1 MLHWILSCLLHFVLG
16 TVVSLLARL
25 DGGVNTQ
32 SVKVEMRVVGWLWDA
47 VTWREK
53 SSSNSV
59 YSLRGRILQFYT
71 WQEQNS
77 VAFWSVWPKHE
88 EEGIFL
94 EMPRAEK
101 ASGSSP
107 TIQHLKYCFR
117 SLQIMTLFNF
127 ANFFAYQIIAFP
139 GNGTIFT

>member
-1 MLHWILSCLLHFVLG
+1 MLSPEGKKVQVIQFTACEGGYYSSTPDKSKIL
-16 TVVSLLARL
+16 
-25 DGGVNTQ
+25 
-32 SVKVEMRVVGWLWDA
+32 
-47 VTWREK
+47 
-53 SSSNSV
+53 
-59 YSLRGRILQFYT
+59 LRFEVFGR
-71 WQEQNS
+71 
-77 VAFWSVWPKHE
+77 KHE